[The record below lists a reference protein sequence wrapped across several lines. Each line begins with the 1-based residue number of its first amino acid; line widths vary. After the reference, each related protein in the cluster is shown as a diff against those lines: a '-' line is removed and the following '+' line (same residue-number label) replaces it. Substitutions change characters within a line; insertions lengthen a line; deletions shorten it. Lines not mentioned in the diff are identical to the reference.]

1 MVGGQGLQPATGR
14 ARTQDGAPVDARE
27 PGRLPIAPRGWRR
40 AQDTWQGGM
49 PQVATT
55 VYFWYS
61 LICYEVHASW
71 Q

>member
-1 MVGGQGLQPATGR
+1 MVGGQRLQPATGG
-14 ARTQDGAPVDARE
+14 ARTQDGAPADARE
-27 PGRLPIAPRGWRR
+27 LGRLPIAPRGWRR
-40 AQDTWQGGM
+40 AQGSM

-61 LICYEVHASW
+61 RICYEVHASW